1 LPNKDIVL
9 IFRYINQLKQ
19 LVMLSK
25 FNTGLDSY
33 LTKDQVRALAPVAF
47 ATEPTSNKVSDKY
60 LHVNTETIID
70 DLAKLGWLPVTA
82 SQRKARASD
91 KTTIF
96 SKHMVSFQNP
106 DLMIKGKNGDDAF
119 PRIILTNSHDGFN
132 SFQFR
137 VGIYRLVC
145 SNGLVV
151 ADEEFSA
158 FRIRHK
164 GYTFAELQEV
174 VVQAVKD
181 LPNKVEVLN
190 KMQMRE
196 LTPVEQR
203 QLAID
208 AMQLRTNRIDA
219 VWDEETIQDVLT
231 PTRDADKGNDLWSV
245 FNVIQEKITQGG
257 YSAALNGAKVRKVRK
272 IKSFEKDL
280 KVNQDLFKLAVA
292 LIN

>member
-1 LPNKDIVL
+1 
-9 IFRYINQLKQ
+9 
-19 LVMLSK
+19 MLST

-82 SQRKARASD
+82 SQRKARTSE

-119 PRIILTNSHDGFN
+119 PRLILTNSHDGFN

-137 VGIYRLVC
+137 VGIYRFVC

-190 KMQMRE
+190 KMQLRE

-219 VWDEETIQDVLT
+219 VWDEETIQDVLS
-231 PTRDADKGNDLWSV
+231 PTRDADKGSDLWSV

-292 LIN
+292 LINE